1 MTDRTKFIGGSDAAA
16 VVGLS
21 RWKSPIELWAE
32 KTGQVEPEDVSD
44 KMAVRVGKK
53 LESAVAE
60 FFEEETG
67 KKFKY
72 KIRGFIIPHAK
83 RYETIFEQAR
93 RAAYSDHVQTYR
105 TSDKLNFKFNEKMK
119 WKK

>member
-1 MTDRTKFIGGSDAAA
+1 
-16 VVGLS
+16 
-21 RWKSPIELWAE
+21 
-32 KTGQVEPEDVSD
+32 
-44 KMAVRVGKK
+44 MAIDIYK
-53 LESAVAE
+53 LEA
-60 FFEEETG
+60 FFYKIIREKIKACKTIGEVTVLYGHPGNSKILFDDLQREEEAG

-119 WKK
+119 WKN

>member
-1 MTDRTKFIGGSDAAA
+1 MAA
-16 VVGLS
+16 
-21 RWKSPIELWAE
+21 I
-32 KTGQVEPEDVSD
+32 DIY
-44 KMAVRVGKK
+44 K
-53 LESAVAE
+53 LEA
-60 FFEEETG
+60 FFYKIIRERITACKTIGEATMLYGYPGNSKMVFDDLQREEEAR

>member
-1 MTDRTKFIGGSDAAA
+1 MAA
-16 VVGLS
+16 
-21 RWKSPIELWAE
+21 I
-32 KTGQVEPEDVSD
+32 DIY
-44 KMAVRVGKK
+44 K
-53 LESAVAE
+53 LEA
-60 FFEEETG
+60 FFYNAITERIKACETIGEVTNIYGYPGVSGMVYKDLLREEEAG

-93 RAAYSDHVQTYR
+93 SAAYSDHVQTYR
-105 TSDKLNFKFNEKMK
+105 TSDKLSFKFNEKMK

>member
-1 MTDRTKFIGGSDAAA
+1 MAA
-16 VVGLS
+16 
-21 RWKSPIELWAE
+21 I
-32 KTGQVEPEDVSD
+32 DIY
-44 KMAVRVGKK
+44 K
-53 LESAVAE
+53 LEA
-60 FFEEETG
+60 FFYKIIRERIKACKTIGEATMLYGYPGISKMVFDDLQREEEAG

>member
-1 MTDRTKFIGGSDAAA
+1 MAA
-16 VVGLS
+16 
-21 RWKSPIELWAE
+21 I
-32 KTGQVEPEDVSD
+32 DIY
-44 KMAVRVGKK
+44 K
-53 LESAVAE
+53 LEA
-60 FFEEETG
+60 FFYKIIREKIKACKTIGEATMLYGYPGVSGMVYKDLLREEEEAG

>member
-1 MTDRTKFIGGSDAAA
+1 MAA
-16 VVGLS
+16 
-21 RWKSPIELWAE
+21 I
-32 KTGQVEPEDVSD
+32 DIY
-44 KMAVRVGKK
+44 K
-53 LESAVAE
+53 LEA
-60 FFEEETG
+60 FFYKIIRERIKACKTIGEATMLYGYPSNSKMVFDDLQREEEAG

>member
-1 MTDRTKFIGGSDAAA
+1 
-16 VVGLS
+16 
-21 RWKSPIELWAE
+21 
-32 KTGQVEPEDVSD
+32 
-44 KMAVRVGKK
+44 MAIDIYK
-53 LESAVAE
+53 LEA
-60 FFEEETG
+60 FFYKIIRERITACKTIGEATMLDGYPGNSKMVFDDLQREEEAG

-105 TSDKLNFKFNEKMK
+105 TSDKLGFKFNEKMK

>member
-1 MTDRTKFIGGSDAAA
+1 MAA
-16 VVGLS
+16 
-21 RWKSPIELWAE
+21 I
-32 KTGQVEPEDVSD
+32 DIY
-44 KMAVRVGKK
+44 K
-53 LESAVAE
+53 LEA
-60 FFEEETG
+60 FFYKIIREKIKARKTIGEATMLYGYPGNSKMVFDDLQREEEAG

>member
-1 MTDRTKFIGGSDAAA
+1 MAA
-16 VVGLS
+16 
-21 RWKSPIELWAE
+21 I
-32 KTGQVEPEDVSD
+32 DIY
-44 KMAVRVGKK
+44 K
-53 LESAVAE
+53 LEA
-60 FFEEETG
+60 FFYKIIRERITACKTIGESTMLYGYRGNSKMVFDDLQREEDAG

>member
-1 MTDRTKFIGGSDAAA
+1 MAA
-16 VVGLS
+16 
-21 RWKSPIELWAE
+21 I
-32 KTGQVEPEDVSD
+32 DIY
-44 KMAVRVGKK
+44 K
-53 LESAVAE
+53 LEA
-60 FFEEETG
+60 FFYKIIRERITACKTIGEATMLYGYPGSSKMVFDDLQREEEAG

-105 TSDKLNFKFNEKMK
+105 TSDKLNFKFNKKMK

>member
-1 MTDRTKFIGGSDAAA
+1 MAA
-16 VVGLS
+16 
-21 RWKSPIELWAE
+21 I
-32 KTGQVEPEDVSD
+32 DIY
-44 KMAVRVGKK
+44 K
-53 LESAVAE
+53 LEA
-60 FFEEETG
+60 FFYKVIMERIKACETIGEVTNIYGYPGISGMIYKDLQREEEAG

>member
-1 MTDRTKFIGGSDAAA
+1 MAEINIYRLEAFFYKVITERIKACETIGEVTNIYGYPGISGMVYKD
-16 VVGLS
+16 LL
-21 RWKSPIELWAE
+21 R
-32 KTGQVEPEDVSD
+32 
-44 KMAVRVGKK
+44 
-53 LESAVAE
+53 
-60 FFEEETG
+60 EEEAG

-72 KIRGFIIPHAK
+72 KIQGFIIPHAK

>member
-1 MTDRTKFIGGSDAAA
+1 MAA
-16 VVGLS
+16 
-21 RWKSPIELWAE
+21 I
-32 KTGQVEPEDVSD
+32 DIY
-44 KMAVRVGKK
+44 K
-53 LESAVAE
+53 LEA
-60 FFEEETG
+60 FFYKVITERIKACETIGEATMLYGYPGNSKMVFADLQREEEAG

-119 WKK
+119 WKM

>member
-1 MTDRTKFIGGSDAAA
+1 
-16 VVGLS
+16 
-21 RWKSPIELWAE
+21 
-32 KTGQVEPEDVSD
+32 
-44 KMAVRVGKK
+44 MAVDIYK
-53 LESAVAE
+53 LEA
-60 FFEEETG
+60 FFYKIIRERITACKTIGEATMLYGYQGNSKMVFDDLQREEEAG

-72 KIRGFIIPHAK
+72 KIQGFIIPHAK

-105 TSDKLNFKFNEKMK
+105 TSDKLNFKFNKKMK

>member
-1 MTDRTKFIGGSDAAA
+1 MAVDIYKLEAFFYKIIRERITACKTIGGATMLYGYPGNS
-16 VVGLS
+16 
-21 RWKSPIELWAE
+21 
-32 KTGQVEPEDVSD
+32 
-44 KMAVRVGKK
+44 KMVFDDLQR
-53 LESAVAE
+53 
-60 FFEEETG
+60 EEEAG

-72 KIRGFIIPHAK
+72 KIQGFIIPHAK

>member
-1 MTDRTKFIGGSDAAA
+1 
-16 VVGLS
+16 
-21 RWKSPIELWAE
+21 
-32 KTGQVEPEDVSD
+32 
-44 KMAVRVGKK
+44 MAVDIYK
-53 LESAVAE
+53 LEA
-60 FFEEETG
+60 FFYKIIREKIKACKTIGEATMLYGYLGNSKMVFDDLQREEEAG

>member
-1 MTDRTKFIGGSDAAA
+1 
-16 VVGLS
+16 
-21 RWKSPIELWAE
+21 
-32 KTGQVEPEDVSD
+32 
-44 KMAVRVGKK
+44 MAIDIYK
-53 LESAVAE
+53 LEA
-60 FFEEETG
+60 FFYKIIRERIKACKTIGKATMLYGYPGNSKMVFDDLQREEEAG

>member
-1 MTDRTKFIGGSDAAA
+1 
-16 VVGLS
+16 
-21 RWKSPIELWAE
+21 
-32 KTGQVEPEDVSD
+32 
-44 KMAVRVGKK
+44 MAVDIYK
-53 LESAVAE
+53 LEA
-60 FFEEETG
+60 FFYKIIRERITACKTIGEATMLYGYSGNSKMVFADLQREEEAG

>member
-1 MTDRTKFIGGSDAAA
+1 MAA
-16 VVGLS
+16 
-21 RWKSPIELWAE
+21 I
-32 KTGQVEPEDVSD
+32 DIY
-44 KMAVRVGKK
+44 K
-53 LESAVAE
+53 LEA
-60 FFEEETG
+60 FFYKVITERIKACETIGEVTNIYGYPGVSGMVYKDLQREEEAG

>member
-1 MTDRTKFIGGSDAAA
+1 MAA
-16 VVGLS
+16 
-21 RWKSPIELWAE
+21 I
-32 KTGQVEPEDVSD
+32 DIY
-44 KMAVRVGKK
+44 K
-53 LESAVAE
+53 LEA
-60 FFEEETG
+60 FFYKIIRERITACKTIGEATMLYGYPDNSKMVFDDLQREEEAG

-105 TSDKLNFKFNEKMK
+105 TSDKLSFKFNEKMK